1 MINKY
6 REERLSP
13 EEKEQQLKRLLR
25 DYGSVVAAFSGGVD
39 SSYLLY
45 VAQSVLKDKAL
56 AVTAQ
61 SPLYPQHHLNRA
73 KDFAR
78 RYGIAHIVIATNE
91 LASPRFRSNSPSRCY
106 YCKVGLFTRLK
117 EIAAEKGYN
126 VVIEGSNLDDTSD
139 FRPGLKASR
148 ELKVLS
154 PLIDVGITKND
165 VRYLSR
171 KVGLSTWDLPS
182 SACLASRFPYH
193 TTLTKEKLK
202 TVEQG
207 EDFLRELGFQ
217 QVRMRHH
224 GDLARIEVL
233 SSEIS
238 RFLDSHV
245 LEKAVKKI
253 KSLGYK
259 YVTLDLQGYRTGS
272 MNEVLK
278 TSAKEIP

>member
-1 MINKY
+1 MNTKY
-6 REERLSP
+6 RKGLSP
-13 EEKEQQLKRLLR
+13 EEKEKQLSKLLR
-25 DYGSVVAAFSGGVD
+25 GYVSVVAAFSGGVD

-45 VAQSVLKDKAL
+45 VAQMVLRDKVL
-56 AVTAQ
+56 AVTSQ
-61 SPLYPQHHLNRA
+61 SPLYPQHHLKRA

-78 RYGIAHIVIATNE
+78 RYGIAHTIIATNE

-106 YCKVGLFTRLK
+106 YCKVELFTRLK

-126 VVIEGSNLDDTSD
+126 VVIEGSNVDDTSD

-154 PLIDVGITKND
+154 PLIDAGITKD
-165 VRYLSR
+165 EVRYLSR
-171 KVGLSTWDLPS
+171 KASLPTWNLPS

-193 TTLTKEKLK
+193 TTITSEKLK

-217 QVRMRHH
+217 QVRIRHH

-238 RFLDSHV
+238 RFLDSNV

-253 KSLGYK
+253 KNLGYK
-259 YVTLDLQGYRTGS
+259 YITLDLQGYRTGS

>member
-6 REERLSP
+6 RENLSP
-13 EEKEQQLKRLLR
+13 EEKEQWLKRLLR
-25 DYGSVVAAFSGGVD
+25 GYGSAVAAFSGGGD

-45 VAQSVLKDKAL
+45 VAWLVLKDKVL
-56 AVTAQ
+56 AVTSQ
-61 SPLYPQHHLNRA
+61 SPVYPQHHLKRA
-73 KDFAR
+73 KDFAH
-78 RYGIAHIVIATNE
+78 RYGIAHTIIATNE
-91 LASPRFRSNSPSRCY
+91 LASPRFRLNPPSRCY
-106 YCKVGLFTRLK
+106 YCKVELFTRLK

-126 VVIEGSNLDDTSD
+126 VVIDGSNLDDTSD

-154 PLIDVGITKND
+154 PLIDVGITKDD

-171 KVGLSTWDLPS
+171 KAGLPTWNLPS

-193 TTLTKEKLK
+193 TAITSEKLK
-202 TVEQG
+202 AVGQG

-217 QVRMRHH
+217 QVRLRHH

-233 SSEIS
+233 SSEIP
-238 RFLDSHV
+238 RFLDSNV
-245 LEKAVKKI
+245 VGKVIKKL

-259 YVTLDLQGYRTGS
+259 YIALDLQGYRTGS

-278 TSAKEIP
+278 TSAKEVP